1 MAIITAGQCRAAR
14 ALLAWS
20 QRDLEVKSGVSR
32 LAIANFERE
41 ASTPYA
47 RTLKDIVAVFE
58 NAGIIFQEAQ
68 EGVIGPGVALKWE
81 IDTSAGVDS
90 ENDKIDERKD
100 GLYSAQID
108 DDYTLFDET
117 CLKQEDR
124 EWLEYIRNNPEL
136 SNNGRHILMLDAIE
150 RFYIKQQ
157 EGNDSFASMD

>member
-47 RTLKDIVAVFE
+47 RTLRDIVSVFE
-58 NAGIIFQEAQ
+58 NAGVIFQEAQ
-68 EGVIGPGVALKWE
+68 EGVIGPGVALKWGVE
-81 IDTSAGVDS
+81 SKACIATGEEGKDKSNSGLSAAQLDDNYS
-90 ENDKIDERKD
+90 FLDELNLEQAD
-100 GLYSAQID
+100 L
-108 DDYTLFDET
+108 
-117 CLKQEDR
+117 

-136 SNNGRHILMLDAIE
+136 SDNGRQILMLDAIE
-150 RFYIKQQ
+150 RFYAKQQ
-157 EGNDSFASMD
+157 ESNDGFTN